1 VAEDF
6 DPGALL
12 ARSYELPNGL
22 RVCLRLARVR
32 DQGAIEQLF
41 ARTGRPVGD
50 LEIARAVRS
59 DPRQQVA
66 ICATAL
72 VGYTET
78 VLGFGAIAVAA
89 AGDPAGPRP
98 WLLVVDETEGLATLL
113 TGGLIGRAL
122 ALHRARA
129 A

>member
-1 VAEDF
+1 MAEEF

-12 ARSYELPNGL
+12 ARSYELPNGP

-41 ARTGRPVGD
+41 ARTGRPIAD

-59 DPRQQVA
+59 DPRQQVV

-72 VGYTET
+72 VEYTET
-78 VLGFGAIAVAA
+78 VVGFGAIAVGAA
-89 AGDPAGPRP
+89 EDPGGPRP
-98 WLLVVDETEGLATLL
+98 WLLVVDETEGLGPLL
-113 TGGLIGRAL
+113 TGALAGRAL

>member
-1 VAEDF
+1 MAEDF

-12 ARSYELPNGL
+12 ARSYELRNGL

-32 DQGAIEQLF
+32 DQSAIEQLF
-41 ARTGRPVGD
+41 ARTGRPLGD

-59 DPRQQVA
+59 DPRQQIV

-72 VGYTET
+72 LEYTET
-78 VLGFGAIAVAA
+78 VVGFGAIAVSAA
-89 AGDPAGPRP
+89 DDPGGPRP
-98 WLLVVDETEGLATLL
+98 WLLVVDETEGLAPLL
-113 TGGLIGRAL
+113 TGALAGRAL